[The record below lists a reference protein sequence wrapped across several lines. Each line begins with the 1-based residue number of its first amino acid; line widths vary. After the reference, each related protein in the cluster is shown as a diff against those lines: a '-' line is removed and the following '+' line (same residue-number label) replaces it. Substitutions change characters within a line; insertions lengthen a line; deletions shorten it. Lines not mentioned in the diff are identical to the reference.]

1 MFEALLF
8 WKVLVS
14 IGAVVGLSLVAEHV
28 SPKIAGI
35 LSGYPLGSAIALFF
49 IGLEQSAEFA
59 ATAAVH
65 TLAGF
70 TASLVLAWGYYEAA
84 RRLERAHLIA
94 GAIVGVVGFILA
106 SALLK
111 QFSLGLM
118 GGTLVTIAA
127 IFLFSRVFNQIENLP
142 IKRKVQFTHG
152 VLFFRA
158 GMAAVTILLITA
170 SAEWLGPV
178 WAGLFSAFPI
188 TFFPF
193 MLIIHLTYGKS
204 LVFTV
209 IKNYPLGLGALICY
223 VLTVSQTYVV
233 IGIAWGTVVSFG
245 VATGY
250 LLLLSVI
257 LNRKK
262 QVEAKQ

>member
-1 MFEALLF
+1 MFETLF
-8 WKVLVS
+8 IIKILVS

-28 SPKIAGI
+28 SPRIAGI

-49 IGLEQSAEFA
+49 IGVEQSPEFA
-59 ATAAVH
+59 AEAAVY

-70 TASLVLAWGYYEAA
+70 TSSLVLAWAYYVGAV
-84 RRLERAHLIA
+84 RFQKGHLLA
-94 GAIVGVVGFILA
+94 GAVAGVLGFLAA

-111 QFSLGLM
+111 QFSLGLL
-118 GGTLVTIAA
+118 GGTLVTVAA
-127 IFLFSRVFNQIENLP
+127 ILFFVKVFKQIENLP
-142 IKRKVQFTHG
+142 IKQRVRFTHG
-152 VLFFRA
+152 VLMFRA
-158 GMAAVTILLITA
+158 GMAALTIWLITA

-223 VLTVSQTYVV
+223 ALTVSQTYATL
-233 IGIAWGTVVSFG
+233 GLMWGTLIAFG
-245 VATGY
+245 VATLY
-250 LLLLSVI
+250 LLALSFV

-262 QVEAKQ
+262 N

>member
-1 MFEALLF
+1 MFEALF
-8 WKVLVS
+8 IWKILVS

-28 SPKIAGI
+28 SPRVAGI

-49 IGLEQSAEFA
+49 IGVEQGPDFA

-70 TASLVLAWGYYEAA
+70 SASLVLAWGYYTAA
-84 RRLERAHLIA
+84 VRLERGHLIV
-94 GAIVGVVGFILA
+94 GAVTGVLGFLLA

-111 QFSLGLM
+111 QLSLGLL
-118 GGTLVTIAA
+118 GGTLITVLA
-127 IFLFSRVFNQIENLP
+127 IGGFGWLFKGIENLP
-142 IKRKVQFTHG
+142 IKQKVRFTHG
-152 VLFFRA
+152 VLLFRA
-158 GMAAVTILLITA
+158 GMAAITIWLITA

-223 VLTVSQTYVV
+223 ALTVSQTYATL
-233 IGIAWGTVVSFG
+233 GIAWGTLVAFA
-245 VATGY
+245 VATCY
-250 LLLLSVI
+250 LVLLS
-257 LNRKK
+257 LFMKLKRS
-262 QVEAKQ
+262 

>member
-1 MFEALLF
+1 MEALFF
-8 WKVLVS
+8 WKILVS

-49 IGLEQSAEFA
+49 IGVEQSPAFA
-59 ATAAVH
+59 AEAAVY

-70 TASLVLAWGYYEAA
+70 TSSLVLAWAYYLGAV
-84 RRLERAHLIA
+84 RLQRGHLVVGAGAGILGFLIA
-94 GAIVGVVGFILA
+94 
-106 SALLK
+106 SAVLK
-111 QFSLGLM
+111 QLPLGLV
-118 GGTLVTIAA
+118 GGTLLTVAA
-127 IFLFSRVFNQIENLP
+127 IIFFVQVFKQIENLP
-142 IKRKVQFTHG
+142 IKQRVRFTHG
-152 VLFFRA
+152 VLLFRA
-158 GMAAVTILLITA
+158 GMAALTIVLITA

-223 VLTVSQTYVV
+223 VLTVSQTYVSL
-233 IGIAWGTVVSFG
+233 GLLWGTLIAFA
-245 VATGY
+245 VATLY
-250 LLLLSVI
+250 LLALSVV
-257 LNRKK
+257 LNRNK
-262 QVEAKQ
+262 A